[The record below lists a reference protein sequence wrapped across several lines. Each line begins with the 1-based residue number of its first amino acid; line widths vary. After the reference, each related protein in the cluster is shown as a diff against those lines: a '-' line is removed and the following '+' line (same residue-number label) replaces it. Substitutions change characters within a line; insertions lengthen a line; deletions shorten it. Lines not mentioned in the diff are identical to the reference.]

1 MMRIIIVV
9 LSFIIVGLFAVLWK
23 YQRQIK
29 DICRQLHFLK
39 EHDSN
44 MRIMTDIRWGNLSEL
59 CKELNEILQQQKLE
73 RRAYMRK
80 EREISETYTNLS
92 HDIRTPL
99 TSLDG
104 YFQLLEKSAN
114 ESDKSR
120 YLSIIQERIESLK
133 NMLDLHTQNFKMKNM
148 R

>member
-99 TSLDG
+99 IFSCWKKVRMSQIRVDIFRLFRSG
-104 YFQLLEKSAN
+104 LRASK
-114 ESDKSR
+114 
-120 YLSIIQERIESLK
+120 IC
-133 NMLDLHTQNFKMKNM
+133 
-148 R
+148 

>member
-114 ESDKSR
+114 ESDRVDIFRLFRSGLRASK
-120 YLSIIQERIESLK
+120 IC
-133 NMLDLHTQNFKMKNM
+133 
-148 R
+148 